1 MTLKRIT
8 VEVEPRQEIS
18 HVHLRVLI
26 ETCGDCHAEE
36 RNIPID
42 HFQSMFR
49 ICMEEATRRIEDKLK
64 IVNPV
69 SE

>member
-1 MTLKRIT
+1 MTIKRLEVSIT
-8 VEVEPRQEIS
+8 PQPEFS
-18 HVHLRVLI
+18 HVKLRIWI
-26 ETCGDCHAEE
+26 ETCGDCHSED
-36 RNIPID
+36 RDIPID

-69 SE
+69 CE